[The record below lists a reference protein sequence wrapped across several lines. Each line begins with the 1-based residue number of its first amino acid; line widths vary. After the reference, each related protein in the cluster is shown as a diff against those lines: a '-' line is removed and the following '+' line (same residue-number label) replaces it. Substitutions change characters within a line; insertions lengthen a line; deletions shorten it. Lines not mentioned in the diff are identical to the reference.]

1 MDVTISA
8 AVEADERASTT
19 ERLLGQLPAWF
30 GMADA
35 NDASVKSARELPA
48 LIARAGDEA
57 VGILLHHRHFPEA
70 AEIHLMA
77 ISPAWHRRGIGTA
90 MIGMLASDL
99 RLDNCRLLQ
108 VKTLG
113 PSHPDLNYARTRAFY
128 RSAGFLPLEETSA
141 LWPGNPCLL
150 MVKPLA

>member
-8 AVEADERASTT
+8 AVEADERASSTA
-19 ERLLGQLPAWF
+19 RLLSQLPAWF
-30 GMADA
+30 GMAEA
-35 NDASVKSARELPA
+35 NDAYVKSAREFPA
-48 LIARAGDEA
+48 LIARAGDET

-90 MIGMLASDL
+90 MIGKLVSDL
-99 RLDNCRLLQ
+99 RLDACQILQ

-150 MVKPLA
+150 MVKPLG